1 MTTEPAT
8 DVGSGSSVERAFA
21 TALTPRRERTRERLL
36 DAAFTVFA
44 RQGIHG
50 ASIEAVCEAAGFTR
64 GAFYSNFS
72 SKEELF
78 LALAERAMRR
88 QLAALESVGK
98 ELEPDIMRCGTLDP
112 DTIQAVLAVVV
123 TDHGDARQ
131 WAMMRAE
138 LELLAMRDPAVG
150 LPFLA
155 QEETLRKELAS
166 AIERLLGDL
175 GLRFTVDRRTAVD
188 LLLSVYE
195 SSARMAAVAGS
206 TAETPEDDGAVAG
219 TAVLSDLVNL
229 LVTTVD

>member
-1 MTTEPAT
+1 MSTEPAS

-44 RQGIHG
+44 QHGIHG

-78 LALAERAMRR
+78 LALSERAMRR
-88 QLAALESVGK
+88 ELVALESVTRNM
-98 ELEPDIMRCGTLDP
+98 EPDVVHCGAVNP
-112 DTIQAVLAVVV
+112 DAIGRILSVLVPDA
-123 TDHGDARQ
+123 GDARQ
-131 WAMMRAE
+131 GALMRAE

-150 LPFLA
+150 RPFRA
-155 QEETLRKELAS
+155 QEETLRTELGA
-166 AIERLLGDL
+166 AIARILEDF

-188 LLLSVYE
+188 LLLSAYE
-195 SSARMAAVAGS
+195 SSARAAAVAS
-206 TAETPEDDGAVAG
+206 HTQEDDDAAPGA
-219 TAVLSDLVNL
+219 AVLSQLVNL
-229 LVTTVD
+229 LVTTAD

>member
-1 MTTEPAT
+1 MITEPAT

-88 QLAALESVGK
+88 QLTALESVGK
-98 ELEPDIMRCGTLDP
+98 ELEPDVVQCGTLDP
-112 DTIQAVLAVVV
+112 DTIQSVLAVVV

-155 QEETLRKELAS
+155 QEQTLRAELGA
-166 AIERLLGDL
+166 AIRRILVSC
-175 GLRFTVDRRTAVD
+175 GLQFAVDERTAVD

-195 SSARMAAVAGS
+195 SSARAAVVARP
-206 TAETPEDDGAVAG
+206 TPEDGDASPD
-219 TAVLSDLVNL
+219 TAVLSRLIKL
-229 LVTTVD
+229 LMTPAD

>member
-8 DVGSGSSVERAFA
+8 DVGSGSSVERALA

-44 RQGIHG
+44 HHGIRG

-88 QLAALESVGK
+88 QLASLESIGD
-98 ELEPDIMRCGTLDP
+98 ELELDFVH
-112 DTIQAVLAVVV
+112 DGVVDYEAIRTVLSVVI
-123 TDHGDARQ
+123 TDPGDARQ
-131 WAMMRAE
+131 WALMRAE

-150 LPFLA
+150 RPFLA
-155 QEETLRKELAS
+155 QEEKLRAELGA
-166 AIERLLGDL
+166 AIRRILDSC
-175 GLRFTVDRRTAVD
+175 GLRFTVDERTAVD
-188 LLLSVYE
+188 LLLGVYE
-195 SSARMAAVAGS
+195 SSARAAVVANP
-206 TAETPEDDGAVAG
+206 TPEDGDAAPD
-219 TAVLSDLVNL
+219 TAVLSRLIKL
-229 LVTTVD
+229 LMTPAD

>member
-1 MTTEPAT
+1 MTSEPTT
-8 DVGSGSSVERAFA
+8 DVGSASSVERALA

-44 RQGIHG
+44 NHGIRG

-88 QLAALESVGK
+88 QLASLESIGK
-98 ELEPDIMRCGTLDP
+98 ELEPDIVQGGSVDHDAIRTVLSVVITDP
-112 DTIQAVLAVVV
+112 
-123 TDHGDARQ
+123 GDARQ
-131 WAMMRAE
+131 WALMRAE

-150 LPFLA
+150 QPFLA
-155 QEETLRKELAS
+155 QEATLRTELGT
-166 AIERLLGDL
+166 AIERILADL

-195 SSARMAAVAGS
+195 SSARGAVVANP
-206 TAETPEDDGAVAG
+206 APEDGDATPG
-219 TAVLSDLVNL
+219 TAILSQLVNL
-229 LVTTVD
+229 LVTVAP

>member
-8 DVGSGSSVERAFA
+8 DVGSGSSVERALA

-44 RQGIHG
+44 HHGIRG

-88 QLAALESVGK
+88 QLASLDTVGK
-98 ELEPDIMRCGTLDP
+98 DLEPDLVRDGAVDYEAIRRILSVVITDP
-112 DTIQAVLAVVV
+112 
-123 TDHGDARQ
+123 GDARQ
-131 WAMMRAE
+131 WALMRAE

-150 LPFLA
+150 RPFLA
-155 QEETLRKELAS
+155 QEETLRAEVGV
-166 AIERLLGDL
+166 AIERILANL
-175 GLRFTVDRRTAVD
+175 GLRFKVDQRTAVD

-195 SSARMAAVAGS
+195 SSARSAVVAKP
-206 TAETPEDDGAVAG
+206 TPEDGDAAPD
-219 TAVLSDLVNL
+219 TAVLTDLVNL
-229 LVTTVD
+229 LMTTAD

>member
-1 MTTEPAT
+1 VTTEPAS
-8 DVGSGSSVERAFA
+8 DVGSGSSVEHALA

-44 RQGIHG
+44 HHGIRG

-88 QLAALESVGK
+88 QLTSLESVGK
-98 ELEPDIMRCGTLDP
+98 ELPLDLVRGG
-112 DTIQAVLAVVV
+112 AVDHAAISTVLSVVV
-123 TDHGDARQ
+123 TDPGDARQ
-131 WAMMRAE
+131 WSLMRAE

-150 LPFLA
+150 RPFLA
-155 QEETLRKELAS
+155 QEETLRTEVGA
-166 AIERLLGDL
+166 AIERILADL
-175 GLRFTVDRRTAVD
+175 GLRFAVDQRTAVD

-195 SSARMAAVAGS
+195 SSARAAVVAHP
-206 TAETPEDDGAVAG
+206 TPEDGDAG
-219 TAVLSDLVNL
+219 PDTAVLSTLVNL
-229 LVTTVD
+229 LVTTAD

>member
-8 DVGSGSSVERAFA
+8 DVGSGSSVERALA

-44 RQGIHG
+44 HHGIHG

-88 QLAALESVGK
+88 QLASLESISE
-98 ELEPDIMRCGTLDP
+98 ELEPDFVQDGAVDYEAIRTVLSVVITDP
-112 DTIQAVLAVVV
+112 
-123 TDHGDARQ
+123 GDARQ
-131 WAMMRAE
+131 WALMRAE

-150 LPFLA
+150 RPFRA
-155 QEETLRKELAS
+155 QEETLRAELGV
-166 AIERLLGDL
+166 AIRRILVSC
-175 GLRFTVDRRTAVD
+175 GLQFAVDERTAVD

-195 SSARMAAVAGS
+195 SSARAAVVAKP
-206 TAETPEDDGAVAG
+206 TPEDGDASPD
-219 TAVLSDLVNL
+219 TAVLSRLIKL
-229 LVTTVD
+229 LMIPVD

>member
-1 MTTEPAT
+1 VTTEPAS
-8 DVGSGSSVERAFA
+8 DVGSGSSVERALA

-44 RQGIHG
+44 RHGIRG

-88 QLAALESVGK
+88 QLASLESVGK
-98 ELEPDIMRCGTLDP
+98 DLRPDIVRGG
-112 DTIQAVLAVVV
+112 AVDHDAIRTVLSVVV
-123 TDHGDARQ
+123 TDPGDARQ
-131 WAMMRAE
+131 WSLMHAE

-150 LPFLA
+150 RPYLA
-155 QEETLRKELAS
+155 QQEMLRAEVGA
-166 AIERLLGDL
+166 AIERILVDL
-175 GLRFTVDRRTAVD
+175 GLRFTVDHRTAVD

-195 SSARMAAVAGS
+195 SSARTAVVANP
-206 TAETPEDDGAVAG
+206 AEEDGDATPG
-219 TAVLSDLVNL
+219 TAVLSQLVNL
-229 LVTTVD
+229 LVTTAD

>member
-1 MTTEPAT
+1 MTAEPAS

-44 RQGIHG
+44 HQGIHG

-78 LALAERAMRR
+78 LALAERAVRT
-88 QLAALESVGK
+88 QLISLESIGK
-98 ELEPDIMRCGTLDP
+98 ELDP
-112 DTIQAVLAVVV
+112 GVIRGGDVDHDAIRSILAVVV
-123 TDHGDARQ
+123 TNQGDARQ
-131 WAMMRAE
+131 WALMRAE

-150 LPFLA
+150 RPFLA
-155 QEETLRKELAS
+155 QETALRRELGS
-166 AIERLLGDL
+166 VIERLLGEL
-175 GLRFTVDRRTAVD
+175 GLRFTVDRLTAVD

-195 SSARMAAVAGS
+195 SSARTAVVARP
-206 TAETPEDDGAVAG
+206 TPEDGDATPD
-219 TAVLSDLVNL
+219 TAVLSQLVNL
-229 LVTTVD
+229 LVTAAD

>member
-8 DVGSGSSVERAFA
+8 DVGSGSSVERALA

-44 RQGIHG
+44 HHGIRG

-88 QLAALESVGK
+88 QLTSLDSVGK
-98 ELEPDIMRCGTLDP
+98 DLEPDLVRDG
-112 DTIQAVLAVVV
+112 AVDYEAIRSILSVVV
-123 TDHGDARQ
+123 TDPGDARQ
-131 WAMMRAE
+131 WALMRAE

-150 LPFLA
+150 RPFLA
-155 QEETLRKELAS
+155 QEERLRAELGA
-166 AIERLLGDL
+166 AIGRILDSC
-175 GLRFTVDRRTAVD
+175 GLRFKVDERTAVD
-188 LLLSVYE
+188 LLLSIYE
-195 SSARMAAVAGS
+195 SSARTAVA
-206 TAETPEDDGAVAG
+206 ANPTPEDGDAAPD
-219 TAVLSDLVNL
+219 TAVLTELVNL
-229 LVTTVD
+229 LVTTAD